1 LAFWLLSFL
10 AFVIKTHP
18 PRHVAQLIHGDLNG
32 SEPPRFEPDFM
43 RKMYREVLSMGL
55 PSMTGFLVA
64 SLYELINMFWLG
76 KIGPAPVAA
85 VTMTATFIWLLTSPN
100 MIVGPG
106 SMAVIA
112 RRFGEGDLTRTELSI
127 KNTFLLKFAV
137 GLLMGLIGIVILP
150 WALKFMGAEPDV
162 LALGVRYG
170 TMQLAIQGFAL
181 TGYSVYTALRSIG
194 LPRAALII
202 QAMGALINCIL
213 DPLLIFG
220 WGPFP
225 QLGILGAAIATS
237 CAHVAVVTAGCIVLD
252 RASSPVRVR
261 WLKKPYAHFD
271 EMWQMLKI
279 GFPAGINAA
288 SFALAMSF
296 AVKFVAH
303 YGTGVVALYGMGNK
317 VLQFGIMVCVGLGL
331 GTGALIGQ
339 FLGSRELHKAWLAGV
354 LSIRLALWIMLTYMA
369 VILAAAPLIVRL
381 FFSDPAMVESG
392 AIILRIMALSLPF
405 IGIHIGSET
414 VFEGAGQNTPPMILS
429 LVHSWAM
436 VIPFMWLAGRV
447 FDLGPNAVVG
457 GWGLAHFFGG
467 LAALWLFRRGSW
479 LKHEV

>member
-1 LAFWLLSFL
+1 M
-10 AFVIKTHP
+10 IKTHP
-18 PRHVAQLIHGDLNG
+18 PRRVAQIIHGDLNG
-32 SEPPRFEPDFM
+32 SEPPGFERDLIRSMF
-43 RKMYREVLSMGL
+43 REVLSMGL

-85 VTMTATFIWLLTSPN
+85 VTMTATFIWVLMSPN

-112 RRFGEGDLTRTELSI
+112 RRYGEGDVTRTELSI
-127 KNTFLLKFAV
+127 KNTFLLKFVIGLAMGAV
-137 GLLMGLIGIVILP
+137 GILILP
-150 WALKFMGAEPDV
+150 WALRFMGAAPEV
-162 LALGVRYG
+162 SALGIRYG

-181 TGYSVYTALRSIG
+181 TGYSVYTSLRSIG
-194 LPRAALII
+194 LPRAALLI
-202 QAMGALINCIL
+202 QALGAAVNCIL
-213 DPLLIFG
+213 DPFLIFG

-225 QLGILGAAIATS
+225 ELGIFGAAVATS
-237 CAHVAVVTAGCIVLD
+237 CAHVTVVITGCIVLS
-252 RASSPVRVR
+252 RKSSPVRVH
-261 WLKKPYAHFD
+261 WWKKPLATFD
-271 EMWQMLKI
+271 EMWQMLRI
-279 GFPAGINAA
+279 GFPAGINSA

-296 AVKFVAH
+296 AVKFVAG
-303 YGTGVVALYGMGNK
+303 YGTVVVALYGMGNK

-331 GTGALIGQ
+331 GTGALVGQ

-354 LSIRLALWIMLTYMA
+354 LSIRLALWIMLAYMA
-369 VILAAAPLIVRL
+369 IILAAAPLIVSL
-381 FFSDPAMVESG
+381 FFSDPAMIKTG
-392 AIILRIMALSLPF
+392 AMILRIMALSLPF

-414 VFEGAGQNTPPMILS
+414 VFEGAGQNTPPMLLS
-429 LVHSWAM
+429 IVHSWVM
-436 VIPFMWLAGRV
+436 VIPFMWLAGNV
-447 FDLGPNAVVG
+447 LDLGPNGVVG